1 MAGADVPPPDYFAGL
16 YERVGRS
23 GGGVEAALIDDL
35 VRLAPDPAGG
45 GLLMSVCL
53 PDGAP
58 GRAPLRL
65 AFETF
70 AEVPNLLFAQGE
82 GAALFCQFFNDAGNY
97 PILACQTE
105 DGAATPSGPRRIAA
119 TAREPGRSSSLTA
132 FLSACPKTR
141 RSGEGRKGVGTDRPM
156 PAPMAPH
163 LKPDG
168 FLRGELPAARGA
180 TGR

>member
-1 MAGADVPPPDYFAGL
+1 MRRLARFAALLAGAGPGGAGADVPPPEYFSGL

-35 VRLAPDPAGG
+35 VRLVPDPAGG

-53 PDGAP
+53 PEGAP

-82 GAALFCQFFNDAGNY
+82 GPALFCQFFNDAGNY

-105 DGAATPSGPRRIAA
+105 DGARYTLWAA
-119 TAREPGRSSSLTA
+119 PDRSD
-132 FLSACPKTR
+132 CP
-141 RSGEGRKGVGTDRPM
+141 
-156 PAPMAPH
+156 
-163 LKPDG
+163 
-168 FLRGELPAARGA
+168 
-180 TGR
+180 